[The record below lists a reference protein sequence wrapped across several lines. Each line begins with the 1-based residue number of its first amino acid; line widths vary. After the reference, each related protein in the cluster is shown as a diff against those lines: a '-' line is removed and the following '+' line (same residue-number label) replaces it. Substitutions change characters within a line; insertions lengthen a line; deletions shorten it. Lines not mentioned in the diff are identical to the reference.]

1 MEGVARS
8 DDDAIFLLSE
18 GDDNMMVVRT
28 EEGEGTK
35 EHGNSEGE
43 QNGADDTESKQ
54 TLSKDQEIDEQE
66 GKNEDQSK
74 DDKRE
79 SKNAHNFGQNG
90 EEFIEG
96 KGQEEREAEQSHKG
110 FTENESTEIE
120 METSGRIEDK
130 SRDYTDTRDTENIN
144 EEEIA
149 SAEDSRD
156 GSEQKTPEEDN
167 NNNTPDGPA
176 PKKKK
181 RHALGRELGALLGPT
196 DFLVLFF
203 CNYMIALTLTFSLP
217 FQLGSKSVGRRKTFT
232 SVIAGLTKMDELK
245 KQRDEELRLERLEWE
260 KQNKNRLP
268 DPDLV
273 RKYFF

>member
-167 NNNTPDGPA
+167 NNNNPDGPA

-196 DFLVLFF
+196 DFLVRFSFF
-203 CNYMIALTLTFSLP
+203 
-217 FQLGSKSVGRRKTFT
+217 V
-232 SVIAGLTKMDELK
+232 
-245 KQRDEELRLERLEWE
+245 RD
-260 KQNKNRLP
+260 
-268 DPDLV
+268 
-273 RKYFF
+273 